1 MLVLAP
7 AASGPIKSKD
17 TAISTAEQAVGGV
30 HVTRSDAKAMT
41 WSDWQ
46 QRSGN
51 RGGPVPAPS
60 SGTKVWVVALHG
72 QFTKLGRGAPAAVIV
87 LDATT
92 WEDDSRGDRR
102 LGLAPILGC
111 ALALAFENAEL
122 VTGSHS
128 PRSLSCDW
136 RPVSRA
142 SSNKRTGSNRRGK
155 DMTQEHGTRLAG
167 RNETSWRAD

>member
-7 AASGPIKSKD
+7 AACGPIKSKD

-60 SGTKVWVVALHG
+60 SGTKVWVVALQG

-87 LDATT
+87 RDATT
-92 WEDDSRGDRR
+92 AKMILAETGDWDWPRYWD
-102 LGLAPILGC
+102 
-111 ALALAFENAEL
+111 AL
-122 VTGSHS
+122 
-128 PRSLSCDW
+128 
-136 RPVSRA
+136 
-142 SSNKRTGSNRRGK
+142 
-155 DMTQEHGTRLAG
+155 
-167 RNETSWRAD
+167 